1 MDEHLGAVIWGIG
14 LFIVPAVALLVA
26 AILIGTR
33 RRRDGQPRPTVNR
46 WIIAEA
52 VIVAGPVA
60 ACCAIGIASWR
71 EGSGVLGVLAAG
83 GIALLLLAG
92 LYLGFVYAPAAGWA
106 QVVLAFL
113 LPMLARVTESGWV
126 IDANTGTLTPES
138 VGLGILALIV
148 LYSLPALFSGILLI
162 VSGQPGKPA
171 VDTTTTQ
178 ADRKTSAVGPAPDT
192 EPKAASPHQTPV

>member
-1 MDEHLGAVIWGIG
+1 MEENLGAVVWGIG

-33 RRRDGQPRPTVNR
+33 RRRDGQPPPTVNR

-60 ACCAIGIASWR
+60 ACCALGVASWR
-71 EGSGVLGVLAAG
+71 DGSGVLGVLAAG

-92 LYLGFVYAPAAGWA
+92 LYLGFVSRAGGRLGTSGVGIPSADAGPGNRERVGDRRQHRDADPGIGGTWHLGA
-106 QVVLAFL
+106 DSAVLL
-113 LPMLARVTESGWV
+113 LHF
-126 IDANTGTLTPES
+126 
-138 VGLGILALIV
+138 
-148 LYSLPALFSGILLI
+148 FSGILLI
-162 VSGQPGKPA
+162 VSGQPGTPE

-178 ADRKTSAVGPAPDT
+178 PDRNTGSVGPASDV
-192 EPKAASPHQTPV
+192 EAKAASPHQTPV